1 MNSLKSAASSLKA
14 LIVSFLPSGHNSV
27 TVTIFTSAS
36 EAITGGCIFSIVQFD
51 SSSFFNLD
59 IASASDN
66 VILQYIDYRPYQV
79 IARNPNSKNGII
91 LGFQDW

>member
-36 EAITGGCIFSIVQFD
+36 EAITGGCIFSILQFD

-66 VILQYIDYRPYQV
+66 VIPTVRYDGYRPYEV
-79 IARNPNSKNGII
+79 IAT
-91 LGFQDW
+91 